1 MRSIAAAICGSRK
14 ASTPAPSE
22 DWSSARATRSAWAS
36 SASARRLTTSSAP
49 GAAEAVS
56 AQQRK
61 GGGQP
66 GDGVPI
72 DAADEHPR
80 REDAQDRVGGA
91 ALEREP
97 AAEQPGPR
105 PVAAVAQ
112 PAVLVGWR
120 AGEELLELGRAGSW
134 VVAQPMPP
142 PGRQHDEV
150 SGGEWDLVGLAIDLE
165 PTGAGGDHVE
175 GGVPV
180 ARDAKAP
187 RRPQH

>member
-1 MRSIAAAICGSRK
+1 VVDALDRGGQLRVAQGEHAGSVGGLKLGEGDAQRLGQQRVGQAA
-14 ASTPAPSE
+14 
-22 DWSSARATRSAWAS
+22 DD
-36 SASARRLTTSSAP
+36 LL
-49 GAAEAVS
+49 GAGGGRGGLG
-56 AQQRK
+56 AQQRE

-66 GDGVPI
+66 GDGVAV

-134 VVAQPMPP
+134 VVAQPMS
-142 PGRQHDEV
+142 PGRRATVRAAARGPARRLSSREMEMEGRRRHR
-150 SGGEWDLVGLAIDLE
+150 
-165 PTGAGGDHVE
+165 PGDQM
-175 GGVPV
+175 
-180 ARDAKAP
+180 R
-187 RRPQH
+187 